1 MHSQP
6 SRQPRSPLGQGGHSP
21 PDRRTS

>member
-6 SRQPRSPLGQGGHSP
+6 SRQPRSPSGQGGHSP
-21 PDRRTS
+21 PNMRTS